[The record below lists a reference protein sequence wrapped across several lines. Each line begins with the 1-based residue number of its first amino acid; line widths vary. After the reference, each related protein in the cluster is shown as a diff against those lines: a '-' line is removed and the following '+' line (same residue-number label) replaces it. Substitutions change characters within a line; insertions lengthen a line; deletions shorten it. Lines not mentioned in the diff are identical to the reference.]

1 MGEMN
6 EGMYLCI
13 YSKASKNATNETAN
27 TTKDDSVMWVADSWQ
42 WHKLCNTSATTAQPA
57 VP

>member
-1 MGEMN
+1 
-6 EGMYLCI
+6 MYL
-13 YSKASKNATNETAN
+13 KASKNDTNETAN
-27 TTKDDSVMWVADSWQ
+27 TTKDDGIMWVGIWVADSWQ